1 MNDEAAYAVMEEAF
15 NQMNVVEQFGVIFLE
30 NMLGGGIL
38 SRSKNARALDEVK
51 RVERLRRSLGLG
63 DDLDLSAVARMKQRD
78 AKLELDNELLKLGEY
93 NLAISRQMDEA
104 GIVVKKLQEV
114 DLPQAALEFG
124 KESLEYR
131 RLESELLNLQRMR
144 RRNYFSQKVSPYF
157 TEVIKDELAL
167 AIAATTSRQ
176 YLTGFMGMDGE
187 TAELVGILGIHGFA
201 GNWPYEVRKE
211 GNRKGSWSC
220 RQRTR
225 GKGVA
230 SKITPDGILN
240 PTTAIYRKLMQVD
253 TTVEDY
259 EELYFK
265 PQNGTHEPQRTQN
278 AKSCVQAG

>member
-1 MNDEAAYAVMEEAF
+1 MEEAF

-63 DDLDLSAVARMKQRD
+63 DDLDLSAVARIAKQRD

-176 YLTGFMGMDGE
+176 YLTGFMGMDG
-187 TAELVGILGIHGFA
+187 TAELVGILGGLGSQLA
-201 GNWPYEVRKE
+201 YEVGK
-211 GNRKGSWSC
+211 
-220 RQRTR
+220 R
-225 GKGVA
+225 GTGKVLGLAGFVGA
-230 SKITPDGILN
+230 ALLLNN
-240 PTTAIYRKLMQVD
+240 PTASSTLQQPY
-253 TTVEDY
+253 TVN
-259 EELYFK
+259 LC
-265 PQNGTHEPQRTQN
+265 R
-278 AKSCVQAG
+278 SIRL